1 MSQETRCLSC
11 KSNIANNSGSVK
23 FMCPGCGKEEIIRC
37 LSCRKNVVK
46 YTCPSCGFE
55 GPN

>member
-1 MSQETRCLSC
+1 MESIKCTSC
-11 KSNIANNSGSVK
+11 KISIVNLEGTSK
-23 FMCPGCGKEEIIRC
+23 FKCPKCSKEEIVRC
-37 LSCRKNVVK
+37 PKCRELVVK

>member
-1 MSQETRCLSC
+1 MDSKIT
-11 KSNIANNSGSVK
+11 NDVGSVTFK
-23 FMCPGCGKEEIIRC
+23 CPKCGKSDIVRT
-37 LSCRKNVVK
+37 KNERQIALK